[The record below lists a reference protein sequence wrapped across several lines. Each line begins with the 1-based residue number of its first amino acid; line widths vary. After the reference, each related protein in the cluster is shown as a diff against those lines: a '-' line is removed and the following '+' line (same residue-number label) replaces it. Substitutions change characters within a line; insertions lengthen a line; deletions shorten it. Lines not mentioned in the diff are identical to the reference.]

1 MLDRNND
8 GKIEKSELPKGG
20 RFGRH
25 HQWGGDDND
34 GEDMQ

>member
-20 RFGRH
+20 RFGRYRH
-25 HQWGGDDND
+25 WNGGND
-34 GEDMQ
+34 SMQ